1 MDEEQFKELLGQ
13 NVKRLRKQKN
23 MTQLQIA
30 DIIGIEPH
38 NFNRI
43 ENGKSFP
50 QIKTLISLIN
60 YFNISVSELFINQND
75 NSRIKH
81 AINEIL
87 DKNPQKLKEFY
98 NILLAI
104 TS

>member
-50 QIKTLISLIN
+50 FLLIKMITL
-60 YFNISVSELFINQND
+60 VSSML
-75 NSRIKH
+75 
-81 AINEIL
+81 
-87 DKNPQKLKEFY
+87 
-98 NILLAI
+98 
-104 TS
+104 

>member
-1 MDEEQFKELLGQ
+1 M
-13 NVKRLRKQKN
+13 
-23 MTQLQIA
+23 
-30 DIIGIEPH
+30 
-38 NFNRI
+38 
-43 ENGKSFP
+43 
-50 QIKTLISLIN
+50 IN
-60 YFNISVSELFINQND
+60 YFNISASELFINQND